1 MDHLSGWYLF
11 KITLTNRKSNYIN
24 ISMSDQKQSKAT
36 LKALRAEAKKTGVKN
51 YSKLSRNFLI
61 EAIEKQAEQ
70 NNISEAVKIVF
81 DTTAPE
87 AQGEPEP
94 VPPVPTIPPPS
105 TPEKKKSLSDCMQSK
120 SNKTRKKKDTKSNDP
135 DCSLTVV
142 HIDKP
147 TETDPEAP
155 APAPAP
161 KKKGPNKWQ
170 LHVQAF
176 RSEHPELSYKQAMID
191 AKTTYQA

>member
-1 MDHLSGWYLF
+1 MAE
-11 KITLTNRKSNYIN
+11 
-24 ISMSDQKQSKAT
+24 QKQT
-36 LKALRAEAKKTGVKN
+36 LKALRAEAKTAGVKN
-51 YSKLSRNFLI
+51 YSKLSRDFLLD
-61 EAIEKQAEQ
+61 AIKAKREQ
-70 NNISEAVKIVF
+70 NNISDAVKIVF

-94 VPPVPTIPPPS
+94 VPPVPTIPPPPLFADS
-105 TPEKKKSLSDCMQSK
+105 PETKREKKESLSDCRQSK

-147 TETDPEAP
+147 TETDPEAQ

>member
-1 MDHLSGWYLF
+1 
-11 KITLTNRKSNYIN
+11 
-24 ISMSDQKQSKAT
+24 MSDQKQLPLDCQQSKMT

-51 YSKLSRNFLI
+51 YSKLSRDFLI

-105 TPEKKKSLSDCMQSK
+105 TPEKKER
-120 SNKTRKKKDTKSNDP
+120 KTRKKKDP
-135 DCSLTVV
+135 D
-142 HIDKP
+142 
-147 TETDPEAP
+147 
-155 APAPAP
+155 AP
-161 KKKGPNKWQ
+161 KKERKTAGPNKWQ
-170 LHVQAF
+170 AHVQAY

>member
-1 MDHLSGWYLF
+1 
-11 KITLTNRKSNYIN
+11 
-24 ISMSDQKQSKAT
+24 MSDQKQLPLDCQQSKMT

-51 YSKLSRNFLI
+51 YSKLSRDFLI

-87 AQGEPEP
+87 AQ
-94 VPPVPTIPPPS
+94 
-105 TPEKKKSLSDCMQSK
+105 
-120 SNKTRKKKDTKSNDP
+120 
-135 DCSLTVV
+135 
-142 HIDKP
+142 
-147 TETDPEAP
+147 